1 MTIQQRKQSIILAG
15 LVLLSVAFAC
25 PATLSAKPPGADGN
39 ASFPEV
45 SDSWSPDGRFVLK
58 NVDSP
63 RDPQSAHS
71 IILTDMQTGQRAVL
85 YSYLRKVDLLWSPAS
100 DALAIN
106 DWDSTDAAQ
115 CIVFRLVPR
124 RERIGLDQDLAK
136 SRPRDGEKKLVT
148 ERRDYD
154 HNCVRIIRWLD
165 AKTLLL
171 DLEGHRPDDRRS
183 SSFRL
188 QKPVIR

>member
-1 MTIQQRKQSIILAG
+1 MTIQHRQRPISLAA
-15 LVLLSVAFAC
+15 LVLLSVTFC
-25 PATLSAKPPGADGN
+25 PATISAKPPGADGN

-58 NVDSP
+58 NVDYP
-63 RDPQSAHS
+63 RDPQSLHS
-71 IILTDMQTGQRAVL
+71 ILLTDMQTGERGVL
-85 YSYLRKVDLLWSPAS
+85 YSYPRKVDLLWSPAS

-106 DWDSTDAAQ
+106 DWDANDAAQ

-124 RERIGLDQDLAK
+124 RERIDLDQDLAK
-136 SRPRDGEKKLVT
+136 SRPSGREKKLVT
-148 ERRDYD
+148 ARRDYD
-154 HNCVRIIRWLD
+154 RNCVRIIRWLD

-171 DLEGHRPDDRRS
+171 DPEGHRPDDRRS